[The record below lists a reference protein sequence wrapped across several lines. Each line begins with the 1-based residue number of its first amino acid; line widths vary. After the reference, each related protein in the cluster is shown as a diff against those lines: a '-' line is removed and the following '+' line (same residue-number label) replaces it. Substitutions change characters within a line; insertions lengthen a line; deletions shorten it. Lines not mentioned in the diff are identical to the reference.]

1 MYKYKRDVAQFGSAY
16 ALGAC
21 GRRFE
26 SCHPDSVGTLLYCKN
41 QVFLNFKKYLIKRK
55 KVFFSVNLLINFIK
69 VDQKIYREKYFLSPS
84 FASLLR

>member
-26 SCHPDSVGTLLYCKN
+26 SCHPDSVGTRSFLLYKN
-41 QVFLNFKKYLIKRK
+41 AFR
-55 KVFFSVNLLINFIK
+55 
-69 VDQKIYREKYFLSPS
+69 FLS
-84 FASLLR
+84 FYFSLLP